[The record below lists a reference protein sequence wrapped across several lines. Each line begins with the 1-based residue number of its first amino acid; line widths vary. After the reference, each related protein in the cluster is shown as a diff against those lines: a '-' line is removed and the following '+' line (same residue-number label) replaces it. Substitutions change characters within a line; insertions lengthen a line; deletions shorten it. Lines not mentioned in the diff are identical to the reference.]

1 MSAPDSLRVFLAN
14 ELTSEALV
22 TKKEVKNT
30 PFIIVRRPNCVYLQT
45 MNSGNETPLKT
56 LTLKLKERD
65 MDAIDA
71 MAAKKGMTK
80 TALIKQALRVFQAID
95 ERIERGDKLF
105 VEDRDEQKAEL
116 LLL

>member
-1 MSAPDSLRVFLAN
+1 
-14 ELTSEALV
+14 
-22 TKKEVKNT
+22 
-30 PFIIVRRPNCVYLQT
+30 
-45 MNSGNETPLKT
+45 
-56 LTLKLKERD
+56 

-71 MAAKKGMTK
+71 MAAKKGLTK

-105 VEDRDEQKAEL
+105 VEDREEQKAEL